1 LSERIEGNGENMT
14 DKLQKATFG
23 GGCFWCVEA
32 VYQNLKGVTRV
43 ISGYAGGSVANP
55 TYQQVCGGATGHAEV
70 AQITFDPA
78 IISYEDLLYIFWRTH
93 DPTTLNRQGND
104 VGTQYRSVIF
114 YHDEE
119 QRATAEKSKS
129 ETDASDLWAQAIVT
143 EISALPDFYPAEA
156 YHQDYYRL
164 NGSQPYCRL
173 IIDPKMQKLRKEFQ
187 AKLKE

>member
-1 LSERIEGNGENMT
+1 MT

-119 QRATAEKSKS
+119 QRAAAEKSKS